1 MGLDKSESLINSQLN
16 YIIPVLLNR
25 SNIRRYSITEK
36 GVPLFPVK
44 RYKNAYLSKEEIRKE
59 NRGRSGI
66 YLWRNNING
75 KCYVGSGVNLGKRFK
90 EYFSLKYL
98 AGCGYMNIS
107 KALMKYG
114 YLNFSI
120 EILEY
125 CDKGQLIS
133 REQYYM
139 DLLKPEYNI
148 LKVAGSTLG
157 FKHSEE
163 SRKKMKGGI
172 RSPEHLENI
181 IKGTKRYHAE
191 RRELLGIRARIDKVK
206 RPGLRG
212 KLSLAEFN
220 KSRGKKVVFINIET
234 QEEKRFVSIRE
245 AARNMNTYRRK
256 IDKHIL
262 SGELWGKYKIKLIEK
277 VK

>member
-1 MGLDKSESLINSQLN
+1 MGLDYRESLTEFQL
-16 YIIPVLLNR
+16 YGIISVLPNR
-25 SNIRRYSITEK
+25 SNRRRYSITEK
-36 GVPLFPVK
+36 GFLYFPVK

-98 AGCGYMNIS
+98 AGCGNMNIS

-114 YLNFSI
+114 YFNFSI

-125 CDKGQLIS
+125 CDKSQLIS

-148 LKVAGSTLG
+148 LKVAGSSLG

-181 IKGTKRYHAE
+181 RKGTKRYHAE
-191 RRELLGIRARIDKVK
+191 GGYSSESRARMTK
-206 RPGLRG
+206 GA
-212 KLSLAEFN
+212 AEFN
-220 KSRGKKVVFINIET
+220 KRTKGIKVAFKNIET
-234 QEEKRFVSIRE
+234 QEVKIFASMNEAYKEMKISSNIIKKHALSKEPYLGNEIYFLEKEKRCSRPC
-245 AARNMNTYRRK
+245 
-256 IDKHIL
+256 
-262 SGELWGKYKIKLIEK
+262 
-277 VK
+277 